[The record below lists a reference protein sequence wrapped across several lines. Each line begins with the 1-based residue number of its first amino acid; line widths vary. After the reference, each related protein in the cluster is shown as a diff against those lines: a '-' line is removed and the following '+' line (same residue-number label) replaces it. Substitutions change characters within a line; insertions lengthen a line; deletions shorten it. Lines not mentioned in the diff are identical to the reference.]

1 MSIEELIN
9 KFSNEQ
15 GFKFG
20 IDIVMESLR
29 PNSIYSLTS
38 ENGYFKIVYWDECNT
53 QTPPSS
59 QEIREEYLRHQSI
72 KETLD
77 YIRNKEK

>member
-1 MSIEELIN
+1 MSVEELIN

-20 IDIVMESLR
+20 IDIVMESLC
-29 PNSIYSLTS
+29 PNSIYSLAVES
-38 ENGYFKIVYWDECNT
+38 GYFKIVYWDKSNT
-53 QTPPSS
+53 KTQPSS
-59 QEIREEYLRHQSI
+59 TEIREEYLRHQAI